1 MKMRL
6 YVWLCAV
13 AAWFLLAAFDWC
25 GQRQLFFREGK
36 ELLSDYWMPRT
47 CVEVGYRV
55 AEGET
60 FPTFAGVMQSGW
72 IEGEMHVAR
81 HDRCYPATAIVPMKL
96 FPRTWCGARLWTIG
110 VALVFVGALCWIA
123 RSGWP
128 ILLLG
133 SMPVLFNLERGNP
146 IGVAAACVGVFLAG
160 YRSLRKGVRI
170 VAALALSLA
179 TCLKISPVV
188 LGVLY
193 LREKDWRGIGWCVV
207 LSSILFAVPWFFV
220 PEGFSALPVM
230 VENAKG
236 NFMEYARAAEFG
248 LVDLWRAVRVALHQ
262 DCMHLWPGCLAVAR
276 LSQVLGLA
284 AIAYGAWKRR
294 PLLAVVGMLW
304 AAGNMHYYGAL
315 YFLPLFVMEMRAV
328 KLKMPL
334 GRLALWFVVLCPLQ
348 LVVLG
353 HGVNA
358 ILCNLASVALALT
371 ENWREVSD
379 TPRQFSQPASSGVTC
394 LMD

>member
-1 MKMRL
+1 MVRGLKTW
-6 YVWLCAV
+6 VHIWLCVV
-13 AAWFLLAAFDWC
+13 AAWLLLATFDWC
-25 GQRQLFFREGK
+25 GQRQLFFREGD

-55 AEGET
+55 AAEET
-60 FPTFAGVMQSGW
+60 FPTVSGIPQSGW
-72 IEGEMHVAR
+72 AEGEMRVAQ
-81 HDRCYPATAIVPMKL
+81 HDRCYPATAIVPMKV
-96 FPRTWCGARLWTIG
+96 FPRTWGGAWLWTAG

-123 RSGWP
+123 RSWWP

-133 SMPVLFNLERGNP
+133 AMPVLFNLERGNP

-160 YRSLRKGVRI
+160 YRSPRKGVRI
-170 VAALALSLA
+170 VAAFALSLA

-207 LSSILFAVPWFFV
+207 FSSILFVVPWFFV
-220 PEGFSALPVM
+220 PDGFAALPVM

-248 LVDLWRAVRVALHQ
+248 LVDLWRAVRVAFHQ
-262 DCMHLWPGCLAVAR
+262 DCMHLWPDCLAVAR
-276 LSQVLGLA
+276 LSQALGFA
-284 AIAYGAWKRR
+284 ALAYGAWKRR

-304 AAGNMHYYGAL
+304 VAGNMHYYGAL
-315 YFLPLFVMEMRAV
+315 YLLPLFVMEMKSA
-328 KLKMPL
+328 KFTMPL
-334 GRLALWFVVLCPLQ
+334 SRLALWFAVLCPLQ
-348 LVVLG
+348 LVLLG

-358 ILCNLASVALALT
+358 ILCNLAAAALALT
-371 ENWREVSD
+371 EKESARGL
-379 TPRQFSQPASSGVTC
+379 FA
-394 LMD
+394 